1 MWWMYIGLG
10 VVVASLVVL
19 VFAILAAGS
28 TDTRDPSRVTSR
40 LR

>member
-10 VVVASLVVL
+10 VLVASLVVL

-28 TDTRDPSRVTSR
+28 TDTRETPRVSTR

>member
-10 VVVASLVVL
+10 IVVASLVVL

-28 TDTRDPSRVTSR
+28 TDTRESSRLSSR